1 MKRSRLGRPAPPSK
15 PTPGTGPTRWQPAQ
29 RCWNSRACST
39 LPGATRL
46 VSTRRAGRRV
56 AAFGAAAALVVA
68 LAPGCAPSPS
78 PHANAASYGRGIDT
92 RTPPGMRAQQTMDM
106 LNSDWPIGPV
116 GVRTLAA
123 PDKVESI
130 ETTMEGLWWD
140 RPFTLDGVDIS
151 ASVATLH
158 LVSSYGARQDIRLHT
173 DDDGRVDRFDL
184 DTQAPTINSW
194 HDVDAVL
201 SRTGARYSYQVAK
214 VDNGHC
220 DPVAG
225 TNTSESLPLASIFK
239 LFVLHAVAGAVKN
252 GTASWDDQLTVTE
265 KSKAVGSSGL
275 ELPVGAHVSV
285 RTAAEKM
292 IATSDNMA
300 TDLLIGRMG
309 THAVEQALVTA
320 GHHDP
325 ASMTPFPTMYELFS
339 VGWGQPDLR
348 DQWKQ
353 GSPQV
358 RAQLLAQANSTPYQ
372 PDPVRAPIPA
382 STYGAEWYANAE
394 DICRVHAALQ
404 ADTVG
409 AAAPIRQILSAV
421 SGIQL
426 DRNVWP
432 YVGAKAG
439 GLPGDLT
446 FSWYAVDK
454 TQQPWV
460 VSFQLNWPRDH
471 GPIVT
476 GWMLQVG
483 QQVFALIAP
492 Q

>member
-1 MKRSRLGRPAPPSK
+1 
-15 PTPGTGPTRWQPAQ
+15 
-29 RCWNSRACST
+29 
-39 LPGATRL
+39 LPGRSSSSGQSAR
-46 VSTRRAGRRV
+46 RRAF
-56 AAFGAAAALVVA
+56 ALGAAAALVVT
-68 LAPGCAPSPS
+68 LAPGCASPPSPQ
-78 PHANAASYGRGIDT
+78 ANAASQGRAIDT
-92 RTPPGMRAQQTMDM
+92 RTPPGLRAQQTMDM

-123 PDKVESI
+123 PDQVESV
-130 ETTMEGLWWD
+130 ETTMEELWWD
-140 RPFTLDGVDIS
+140 RPFTLNGVDIG

-158 LVSSYGARQDIRLHT
+158 LTSSYGARQDIRIHT
-173 DDDGRVDRFDL
+173 DDDGWVDRFDL
-184 DTQAPTINSW
+184 DTRAPTIRSW
-194 HDVDAVL
+194 QDIDDVL

-214 VDNGHC
+214 VDSGRC

-225 TNTSESLPLASIFK
+225 TNTGESLPLASIFK
-239 LFVLHAVAGAVKN
+239 LYVLHALAGAVRN
-252 GTASWDDQLTVTE
+252 GTVSWNDQLTVTD
-265 KSKAVGSSGL
+265 KSRVVGSSGL
-275 ELPVGAHVSV
+275 ELPAGAHVSV

-309 THAVEQALVTA
+309 KHAIEEALVTA

-339 VGWGQPDLR
+339 VGWGKPDLR
-348 DQWKQ
+348 SQWEH

-372 PDPVRAPIPA
+372 PDPTRAHSPA
-382 STYGAEWYANAE
+382 SSYGAEWYGNAQ

-404 ADTVG
+404 ADAVG
-409 AAAPIRQILSAV
+409 KAAPVRRILAAV

-426 DRNVWP
+426 DRNVWS

-454 TQQPWV
+454 ARQPWV
-460 VSFQLNWPRDH
+460 VSFQLTWPRDH
-471 GPIVT
+471 GPTVT
-476 GWMLQVG
+476 GWMLQIAK
-483 QQVFALIAP
+483 QVFALIAP
-492 Q
+492 R

>member
-1 MKRSRLGRPAPPSK
+1 LPPTSSLGSGRPA
-15 PTPGTGPTRWQPAQ
+15 RH
-29 RCWNSRACST
+29 RA
-39 LPGATRL
+39 
-46 VSTRRAGRRV
+46 
-56 AAFGAAAALVVA
+56 AALTAAAALVVA
-68 LAPGCAPSPS
+68 LTPGCSPSPS
-78 PHANAASYGRGIDT
+78 PQANAANPGRTIDI
-92 RTPPGMRAQQTMDM
+92 RTPPGLRAQQTMDM

-123 PDKVESI
+123 PDQVDSV
-130 ETTMEGLWWD
+130 ETTMEQLWWD
-140 RPFTLDGVDIS
+140 RPFSLAGVDIG
-151 ASVATLH
+151 ASRATLH
-158 LVSSYGARQDIRLHT
+158 VVSSYGARQDIRIHT
-173 DDDGRVDRFDL
+173 DDGGWVDRFDL
-184 DTQAPTINSW
+184 DTQAPQINSW
-194 HDVDAVL
+194 HDIDAVL
-201 SRTGARYSYQVAK
+201 SKTGSRYSYQVAK

-225 TNTSESLPLASIFK
+225 INTGESLPLASIFK
-239 LFVLHAVAGAVKN
+239 LYVLHALAGAVKN
-252 GTASWDDQLTVTE
+252 GTVSWDDQLTVTN
-265 KSKAVGSSGL
+265 KSRAVGSSGL

-309 THAVEQALVTA
+309 TRAVEEALVTA

-339 VGWGQPDLR
+339 VGWGQPDVR

-353 GSPQV
+353 GSQQV
-358 RAQLLAQANSTPYQ
+358 RARLLDQANSAIYQ
-372 PDPVRAPIPA
+372 PDPFRAHSPA
-382 STYGAEWYANAE
+382 SSYGAEWYGSAE

-404 ADTVG
+404 ADAVG
-409 AAAPIRQILSAV
+409 AAAPVRQILSAV

-426 DRNVWP
+426 DRAEWP
-432 YVGAKAG
+432 YIGAKAG

-471 GPIVT
+471 GPTVT
-476 GWMLQVG
+476 SWMLQVAR
-483 QQVFALIAP
+483 QAFALIAP
-492 Q
+492 R

>member
-1 MKRSRLGRPAPPSK
+1 MPAP
-15 PTPGTGPTRWQPAQ
+15 
-29 RCWNSRACST
+29 SRVAS
-39 LPGATRL
+39 GH
-46 VSTRRAGRRV
+46 STRRRV
-56 AAFGAAAALVVA
+56 AALGAAAALVVT
-68 LAPGCAPSPS
+68 LAPGCAPSPA
-78 PHANAASYGRGIDT
+78 PHANAANPGRQIDT
-92 RTPPGMRAQQTMDM
+92 RTPPGIRAQQTLDM

-116 GVRTLAA
+116 GVGTLAA
-123 PDKVESI
+123 PGEVESV

-140 RPFTLDGVDIS
+140 RPFTLASVDIS

-158 LVSSYGARQDIRLHT
+158 LVTSYGARQDIRIHT
-173 DDDGRVDRFDL
+173 DDEGRVDRFDV
-184 DTQAPTINSW
+184 DTQAPKVNSW
-194 HDVDAVL
+194 HDIDAVL
-201 SRTGARYSYQVAK
+201 SKTGARYSYQVAK
-214 VDNGHC
+214 VDNGRC

-225 TNTSESLPLASIFK
+225 TNTGESLPLASIFK
-239 LFVLHAVAGAVKN
+239 LYVLHALAGAVRS
-252 GTASWDDQLTVTE
+252 GTVSWDDQLTVTD
-265 KSKAVGSSGL
+265 KSRAVGSSGL
-275 ELPVGAHVSV
+275 ELLPGDHVSV

-309 THAVEQALVTA
+309 THAIEEALVTA

-339 VGWGQPDLR
+339 VGWGKPDLR

-353 GSPQV
+353 GSKQV
-358 RAQLLAQANSTPYQ
+358 RAQLLQQADSTPYQ
-372 PDPVRAPIPA
+372 PDPTHAHAPA
-382 STYGAEWYANAE
+382 SAYGAEWYGSAE

-404 ADTVG
+404 ADAVG
-409 AAAPIRQILSAV
+409 PAAPVRQILSAV
-421 SGIQL
+421 AGIQL

-432 YVGAKAG
+432 YIGAKAG

-454 TQQPWV
+454 TQQAWV

-471 GPIVT
+471 GPRVT
-476 GWMLQVG
+476 GWMLQVAR
-483 QQVFALIAP
+483 QAFALIAP

>member
-1 MKRSRLGRPAPPSK
+1 
-15 PTPGTGPTRWQPAQ
+15 
-29 RCWNSRACST
+29 
-39 LPGATRL
+39 
-46 VSTRRAGRRV
+46 V
-56 AAFGAAAALVVA
+56 AALGAAAALVVT
-68 LAPGCAPSPS
+68 LAPGCAPSPA
-78 PHANAASYGRGIDT
+78 PHANAANPGRQIDT
-92 RTPPGMRAQQTMDM
+92 RTPPGIRAQQTLDM

-116 GVRTLAA
+116 GVGTLAA
-123 PDKVESI
+123 PEKVESV

-140 RPFTLDGVDIS
+140 RPFTLDGVDIG

-158 LVSSYGARQDIRLHT
+158 LVSSYGARQDIRIHT
-173 DDDGRVDRFDL
+173 DDDGRVDRFDV
-184 DTQAPTINSW
+184 DTQAPKINSW
-194 HDVDAVL
+194 RDVDAVL
-201 SRTGARYSYQVAK
+201 SKTGARYSYQAAK

-220 DPVAG
+220 DAVAG
-225 TNTSESLPLASIFK
+225 TNTGESLPLASIFK
-239 LFVLHAVAGAVKN
+239 LYVLHALAGAVRN
-252 GTASWDDQLTVTE
+252 GTVSWDDQLTVTD
-265 KSKAVGSSGL
+265 KGKAVGSSGL

-309 THAVEQALVTA
+309 THAIEEALATA

-339 VGWGQPDLR
+339 VGWGKPDLR

-353 GSPQV
+353 GSKQV
-358 RAQLLAQANSTPYQ
+358 RAQLLEQADSNPYQ
-372 PDPVRAPIPA
+372 PDPTRAHTPA
-382 STYGAEWYANAE
+382 SAYGAEWYGSAE

-404 ADTVG
+404 ADAVG
-409 AAAPIRQILSAV
+409 PAAPVRQILSAV
-421 SGIQL
+421 AGIQL

-432 YVGAKAG
+432 YIGAKAG

-454 TQQPWV
+454 NQQPWV

-471 GPIVT
+471 GPTVT
-476 GWMLQVG
+476 GWMLQVAK
-483 QQVFALIAP
+483 QAFALIGP
-492 Q
+492 R